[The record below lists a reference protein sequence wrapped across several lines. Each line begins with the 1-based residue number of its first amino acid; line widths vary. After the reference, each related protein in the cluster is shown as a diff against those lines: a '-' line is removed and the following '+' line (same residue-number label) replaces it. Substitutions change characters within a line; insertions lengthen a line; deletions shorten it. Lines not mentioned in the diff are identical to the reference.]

1 MSGRTRASSQ
11 RACVN
16 KQTNKQTNKQKTNL
30 EFVSTLWTA
39 NLRTT
44 AEKPTRGALN
54 LAAPQKVASCFK
66 KVNAQRKTR
75 PIRTKW
81 L

>member
-16 KQTNKQTNKQKTNL
+16 KQTNKTKNKTNL